1 MRNGDDERLADILL
15 EWEELWKQ
23 GHDVPVAELCR
34 EYPHLADDLARNIN
48 ALKATSWLDKSVE
61 HSSTSQIPSSNGG
74 DEPRILSGRYRL
86 DLLIAEGGFAYVWK
100 GYDLEL
106 HREVA
111 VKLPKPGRLN
121 STDLFMAE
129 ARRVA
134 RLKHPGIVPVHD
146 VCRED
151 GACFIVSEFVEGGN
165 LRDQVA
171 SKINPSRAMQWVAE
185 VAESLHYAHANG
197 IIH

>member
-1 MRNGDDERLADILL
+1 M
-15 EWEELWKQ
+15 
-23 GHDVPVAELCR
+23 
-34 EYPHLADDLARNIN
+34 
-48 ALKATSWLDKSVE
+48 
-61 HSSTSQIPSSNGG
+61 
-74 DEPRILSGRYRL
+74 
-86 DLLIAEGGFAYVWK
+86 WK

-197 IIH
+197 IIHRDIKPANILIDHHGRALLADFGIARSPTKSTAFAQSVGTLPYMPREQLEGKDPDARSDIYSLGAAP